1 MLQDSAVDYLAAK
14 GFDPVFG
21 ARPVKRVIQRELE
34 TVLARSILK
43 GDFEEG
49 DLVVV
54 NVKDGQEVLSFHRV
68 APGGELPPLEDVTP
82 PARAPPLPPAA
93 AVESA
98 NGVQPM
104 QEISAAPRALK
115 FDPLKRMSKAQQ
127 QGEDL
132 SKDGSLA
139 RSDPSSLPPSA
150 N

>member
-1 MLQDSAVDYLAAK
+1 LAAK

-43 GDFEEG
+43 GDFQEG
-49 DLVVV
+49 DSVLVS
-54 NVKDGQEVLSFHRV
+54 VKVGEEAMSFHRV
-68 APGGELPPLEDVTP
+68 PHGGQLPPLEDIEVKENGASVP
-82 PARAPPLPPAA
+82 P
-93 AVESA
+93 VVNGSA
-98 NGVQPM
+98 EPM
-104 QEISAAPRALK
+104 QEIPSAAPRALK

-127 QGEDL
+127 NGEDL

-139 RSDPSSLPPSA
+139 RNDPSSLPPSA